1 MWDYHKTFGTMV
13 VKKEKRMK
21 MEYILAQ
28 GSRHIYQ
35 KILHCSSKEKDLK
48 SYRNIFL

>member
-1 MWDYHKTFGTMV
+1 MWDYHKTSGTMV